1 MQTSTHKQ
9 VASTIKS
16 LITILDISKLDYV
29 KALEWYADQANLDI
43 SKLDYVKAL
52 EWYADQANYIGEDL
66 YSSPGQDFPYG
77 RASSKVEKD
86 GGKKA
91 RLLLGIK

>member
-16 LITILDISKLDYV
+16 LITI
-29 KALEWYADQANLDI
+29 LDI